1 MSRARNLAD
10 LLDASG
16 DVVSGALDNVPPSN
30 DASALTT
37 GTLPIARIADG
48 DITAAKLASTLDLS
62 GKTVTLPAG
71 TGGKVLQ
78 VVQAVSTTTATYSN
92 SRTWNSMTSFLQ
104 ASITP
109 SSSSSK
115 VLVML
120 NLGKVHNTNGVNLR
134 IIRNG
139 SALLI
144 GNAAGSRPRTH
155 TANVSGFNG
164 DTNHSDGATLLYLDS
179 PATTSSRTYSFEAY
193 SEGSSAT
200 YFNRSIA
207 DADDTIQYSGR
218 GASSIILMEIGA

>member
-1 MSRARNLAD
+1 MALELNGTTGVSLVQDGVVTAAD
-10 LLDASG
+10 L
-16 DVVSGALDNVPPSN
+16 N
-30 DASALTT
+30 
-37 GTLPIARIADG
+37 
-48 DITAAKLASTLDLS
+48 STLDLS

-71 TGGKVLQ
+71 VGGKVLQ
-78 VVQAVSTTTATYSN
+78 VVQVVSTTTATYSN

-115 VLVML
+115 VFVML
-120 NLGKVHNTNGVNLR
+120 NLGKVHNVNGVNLR

-144 GNAAGSRPRTH
+144 GDASGSRPRTQ
-155 TANVSGFNG
+155 TAVTSGFNG
-164 DTNHSDGATLLYLDS
+164 DINHADGGTLLYLDS
-179 PATTSSRTYSFEAY
+179 PATTSSTTYSFEAY
-193 SEGSSAT
+193 SEASGAT

-207 DADDTIQYSGR
+207 DPDDTIQYAAR